1 MQVRKLLN
9 LRVFDEPATGKRWHK
24 SVSDLGLE
32 ILCVSQFTLYHVL
45 KGNKPDFHL
54 AKSPAEAKEFYEA
67 FLSELRAAYA
77 TEKEKDAELMDRVKD
92 GKFGAMMSVDIVND
106 GPVTLELESPPKR
119 QDLR

>member
-1 MQVRKLLN
+1 M
-9 LRVFDEPATGKRWHK
+9 FDEESSGKRWHK

-54 AKSPAEAKEFYEA
+54 AKGPAEAKEFYEA
-67 FLSELRAAYA
+67 FLSELRSAYA
-77 TEKEKDAELMDRVKD
+77 TEKESDSADGKVKD
-92 GKFGAMMSVDIVND
+92 GKFGAMMSVNIVND

-119 QDLR
+119 DIR